1 MYSSAYY
8 IVAHHLKLAQV
19 SIALISLTYSLVDGR
34 DYTATYL
41 IAGNVS
47 TANLA
52 CYWGGDGGHACR
64 HEPEYYQAAAHGYG
78 ELAKSSDCGPYD
90 ELSDILNSKHNC
102 PYYCRRTA
110 GREEFSYRF
119 LDYNPDDAQGS
130 YPLLTNRTITASSGP
145 CFECENVSLIPV
157 LDATGGQASSW
168 KYTYSNSSFSS
179 SIVLPKLA
187 GDFNGTTYVYRDI
200 NVPSQASTYSCG
212 PRCIIMWAHK
222 NPG

>member
-145 CFECENVSLIPV
+145 YFEYENVSLIPV
-157 LDATGGQASSW
+157 SDATGGQASSW
-168 KYTYSNSSFSS
+168 KYTYSN
-179 SIVLPKLA
+179 PH
-187 GDFNGTTYVYRDI
+187 
-200 NVPSQASTYSCG
+200 SQVVSYYQ
-212 PRCIIMWAHK
+212 
-222 NPG
+222 N